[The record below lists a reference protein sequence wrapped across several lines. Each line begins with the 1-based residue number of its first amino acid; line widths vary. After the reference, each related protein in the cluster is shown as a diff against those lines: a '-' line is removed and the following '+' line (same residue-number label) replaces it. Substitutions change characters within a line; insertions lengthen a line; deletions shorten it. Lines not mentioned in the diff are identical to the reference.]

1 MTDKLQ
7 LYFQYP
13 FVRYALIVGIL
24 FVWGGMEAINIRMN
38 IQRIRPQS

>member
-24 FVWGGMEAINIRMN
+24 FVWGGWKL
-38 IQRIRPQS
+38 